1 MVLERDSNPLQID
14 QKSIALTIELSKH
27 GGTNYFGGGIRER
40 DSMSRLSRTGGVMIP
55 WPVSLIE
62 MSVPG

>member
-1 MVLERDSNPLQID
+1 
-14 QKSIALTIELSKH
+14 
-27 GGTNYFGGGIRER
+27 
-40 DSMSRLSRTGGVMIP
+40 MSRLSRTGGVMIP